1 MPAKTSFALPSRT
14 PFFSLL
20 GTPKLSS
27 KSVQT
32 QGVTP
37 VRSSRS
43 NRSSRSKPLTLMSGV
58 WFKPMS
64 DLNPIAKR
72 IVTVDCMLT
81 LLVPRNLRGIRSPVK
96 LAPIEFFEDRRVKLR
111 SDAKIDVRTL
121 DRACTTLGD
130 LIHLLENHELP

>member
-1 MPAKTSFALPSRT
+1 MRIP
-14 PFFSLL
+14 
-20 GTPKLSS
+20 
-27 KSVQT
+27 
-32 QGVTP
+32 
-37 VRSSRS
+37 
-43 NRSSRSKPLTLMSGV
+43 TL
-58 WFKPMS
+58 KPMS

-121 DRACTTLGD
+121 DRARAPLSD
-130 LIHLLENHELP
+130 LIDFVQNDQLPGVWHGERKLLVAGNLFLFRQAEGVEVPHSALL